1 VYDLEAKRLKN
12 ALSLIEGNESITSK
26 MVKKIIQ
33 RFKSCL
39 VKISATIDYG
49 QKKTSRLILIM
60 IPKERSNGR
69 RT

>member
-1 VYDLEAKRLKN
+1 VYDLEVERLKN

-39 VKISATIDYG
+39 VKISATID
-49 QKKTSRLILIM
+49 
-60 IPKERSNGR
+60 
-69 RT
+69 